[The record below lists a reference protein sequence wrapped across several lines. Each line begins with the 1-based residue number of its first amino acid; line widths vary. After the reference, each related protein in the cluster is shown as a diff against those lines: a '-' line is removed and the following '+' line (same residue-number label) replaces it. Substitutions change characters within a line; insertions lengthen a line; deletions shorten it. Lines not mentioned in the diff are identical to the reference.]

1 MIYTNTQT
9 STYKND
15 LLFSFNHMFNHMAL
29 EPRCGA
35 LQHGGAQTGYRS
47 FKPHLHEQFFLDSST
62 NKGRT
67 GKSYTSVV
75 HGLHMSQLLLCPTEN
90 CIVRKCR

>member
-35 LQHGGAQTGYRS
+35 LQHGGAQTG
-47 FKPHLHEQFFLDSST
+47 EDW
-62 NKGRT
+62 
-67 GKSYTSVV
+67 
-75 HGLHMSQLLLCPTEN
+75 
-90 CIVRKCR
+90 